1 MAVAESCVLTER
13 TSMTV
18 QTRFL
23 LSIQAAALCAG
34 CTLFFNYPEHPESDA
49 DAELDGEEGDR
60 DTPDTADPEA
70 DLPETEADPDPAD
83 PDTPGEELE
92 EDVAGEDA
100 VEEEVEPYCGDG
112 EQNGMEECDD
122 GNDTNGDGCDN
133 DCTYSC
139 TVTAQETDCD
149 DGESCTDNVCDG
161 STHVCSNPP
170 VTEGTPCNDGDDCTY
185 PDTCSAAGTCTGV
198 TISPCQT
205 TWIVLADLNQSA
217 ARGTSI
223 TETADGGY
231 VVVGASSNTGPGG
244 VDMWMAKL
252 TPVGSVLWQ
261 KAMGGSGTD
270 YANDVMETSDG
281 NLIVA
286 GTSSSW
292 IYGWPDD
299 IANLTGYM
307 VKLRPDGS
315 VLWQKVLG
323 WQGDEEILAVTE
335 TSSGN
340 IAYTGTFDPVGGKEV
355 WAGLMQPDGTPLWHA
370 TYGTGYTA
378 EGTSIIETS
387 DGNLL
392 IGATG
397 VDSPDYFFEGW
408 LLKVDGTNG
417 DLLWSRAMAR
427 SMINLNCHDVAEN
440 PATHGILFAGSEYS
454 SMGSYMFGEVASDG
468 SSVTWGKMI
477 SPEFQNHAINVILES
492 GGGLLL
498 SGRTGGGRLW
508 TARMNS
514 RDDGGTLTWNR
525 ETGSSGYY
533 YQTRPNALIESA
545 SGHVVMSTW
554 AQPSG
559 GQWDILVVKLNASG
573 SIEGTC
579 GMVNDYPWSAGSRS
593 PSLGSISGLGLHT
606 PTNSIRN
613 PSGASVNTS
622 ISFSFRCPE

>member
-1 MAVAESCVLTER
+1 MAMTESTHRMLPI
-13 TSMTV
+13 
-18 QTRFL
+18 L
-23 LSIQAAALCAG
+23 AAAILAG
-34 CTLFFNYPEHPESDA
+34 CSLFFNYPEHLESDA
-49 DAELDGEEGDR
+49 DTDMDEEN
-60 DTPDTADPEA
+60 
-70 DLPETEADPDPAD
+70 AD
-83 PDTPGEELE
+83 PDTPDLSDPEVDRPEAEPDPDMPGDDATDEETSEDVGPEDALE
-92 EDVAGEDA
+92 EEA
-100 VEEEVEPYCGDG
+100 EPFCGDG
-112 EQNGMEECDD
+112 EQNGTEECDD

-139 TVTAQETDCD
+139 YVATEETDCD

-161 STHVCSNPP
+161 GTHVCSNPP

-185 PDTCSAAGTCTGV
+185 PDACSAAGTCSGV

-205 TWIVLADLNQSA
+205 TWIIQADLNQAA
-217 ARGTSI
+217 ARGTSVI
-223 TETADGGY
+223 ETSGGGL

-252 TPVGSVLWQ
+252 TPVGTVLWQ

-270 YANDVMETSDG
+270 YAHDVMETSDG

-286 GTSSSW
+286 GTSNSW
-292 IYGWPDD
+292 VYGWPDD
-299 IANLTGYM
+299 IANLSGYM

-323 WQGDEEILAVTE
+323 WQGDEEIYAVTE

-340 IAYTGTFDPVGGKEV
+340 IAFTGYFDPVGGKEV
-355 WAGLMQPDGTPLWHA
+355 WAGLMQPDGTLLWHA
-370 TYGTGYTA
+370 SYGTGHTA

-387 DGNLL
+387 DGSLL
-392 IGATG
+392 IGGTG

-408 LLKVDGTNG
+408 LLKIDGTNG
-417 DLLWSRAMAR
+417 NLLWSRSMPR

-454 SMGSYMFGEVASDG
+454 SMGSFMFGEVAPDG

-477 SPEFQNHAINVILES
+477 SPDFLNHAINVILES

-508 TARMNS
+508 TAKMNT
-514 RDDGGTLTWNR
+514 RDDSGTLVWNK
-525 ETGSSGYY
+525 ETGSSGNY
-533 YQTRPNALIESA
+533 YQTRPNALIETA

-554 AQPSG
+554 TQPSG

-573 SIEGTC
+573 NVEGTC
-579 GMVNDYPWSAGSRS
+579 GMVNDFSWSAGSRS
-593 PSLGSISGLGLHT
+593 PSLGNISGLSSGT
-606 PTNSIRN
+606 RTNVTKN
-613 PSGASVNTS
+613 PSGSSVNTS